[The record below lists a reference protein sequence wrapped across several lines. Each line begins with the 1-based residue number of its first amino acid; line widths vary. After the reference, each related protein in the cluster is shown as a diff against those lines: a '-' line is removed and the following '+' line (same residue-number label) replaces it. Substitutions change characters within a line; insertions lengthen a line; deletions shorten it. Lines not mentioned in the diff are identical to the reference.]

1 MPKGTKKKA
10 VGTSD
15 ILNFVNNNENFVQQ
29 QNEEINEVDNE
40 INAPEEG
47 NDDFEIDFNNTD
59 LNLQLTDEDV
69 KTFQKAAGKKP
80 NIFEEYHEENKDNF
94 VPEEK
99 KDNKI
104 YVKKEM
110 PKAPDFLFE
119 EDEDEKILKEASELK
134 DAVKNGYIEEK
145 EFDKE
150 DKELL
155 NKADD
160 IEFQQYKNADFDDVE
175 DQNEKDKL
183 VTSNLKK
190 QTELLSKKVN
200 RVVGESTGIKFRT
213 EETAQSIQE
222 KEEEIVNKEIEKEK
236 EDEILAE
243 AKRIREKRAK
253 EQQIEEENKKIL
265 ADAERIRNERKTAEE
280 QRIKDDQT
288 IADAEKAEERIRQE
302 DAAWAELR
310 PNEKETVKQAKE
322 IREQRENSNNNNNN
336 AVDEETKMQ
345 QDALIKEADVLL
357 QRRQIFHETH
367 DNRVIANA
375 EEIKKAREQSDGHEL
390 SPEEQKKF
398 DEDTKTLED
407 AEKIME
413 KRAEAQAQK
422 EREDKILSDAAK
434 IKEEREKQEKEEEK
448 TEKKGFTSEEI
459 KKKEE
464 EEKTLAEAEK
474 IQKERDYKAEI
485 NRLAQE
491 KIDEE
496 TEQHKLQNE
505 QREKDKVLIEEANKI
520 KQARQAETQKTT
532 EELQKEEDKKVEE
545 ESILSRAD
553 ELNKQVQEKEQ
564 SEKDNPE
571 DAQKNKELDEQE
583 RKREDEILKQ
593 AEEIENKRGIEIGDD
608 KEVSKDEVK
617 NDEPKKEGQ
626 QKENAGPKQG
636 EQNSKTTSSKKTTRQ
651 YDADGK
657 LILETVE
664 ETIIEE
670 KSNTKDEMKVDGISE
685 PEKGEPENDEPDL
698 DEPEVEEK
706 QPNLNDM
713 VKDFNKEHGTKY
725 SATNI
730 DKYLKGKFDKCEGES
745 LADQQK
751 NFEKEL
757 TDFTK
762 RAYQSMLN
770 KKELQGKELTSLQ
783 LDDFNK
789 FSKSLQQHCKEK
801 GLLSKDYKTKDFA
814 GMTPK
819 EIKDAQLEHL
829 DKLPKNQQ
837 EKTNAILGQGR
848 KGNIKTMDKLLN
860 EQLDKVP
867 PCNEGAGFDN
877 INTKNALMSLQAAE
891 RLHNSRSRANKF
903 FHPINN
909 RREKKMIENG
919 LKKLE
924 EKGYTKQ
931 EINQQLAKI
940 DKNSDLITQSY
951 NEQKKEV
958 DKMFEKNSQK
968 FEKQRERERRAEER
982 KRGEKISVPEADIA
996 KQELNSGAK
1005 SKKVELNKEK
1015 TMDKQGP
1022 QQGPK
1027 GK

>member
-1 MPKGTKKKA
+1 MPKGTKKNT

-15 ILNFVNNNENFVQQ
+15 ILNFVNQNENFVQQ
-29 QNEEINEVDNE
+29 QNEEINEE
-40 INAPEEG
+40 INEVDELEE
-47 NDDFEIDFNNTD
+47 DEDFEIDFNNTE
-59 LNLQLTDEDV
+59 LNLQLTDEDI
-69 KTFQKAAGKKP
+69 KNLHKAAGKKP
-80 NIFEEYHEENKDNF
+80 NIFEEYHEENKGNS
-94 VPEEK
+94 VPEKEEK

-104 YVKKEM
+104 HIKNEV
-110 PKAPDFLFE
+110 PKAPDFLLE
-119 EDEDEKILKEASELK
+119 EDEDEEILKEASELK
-134 DAVKNGYIEEK
+134 NAVKEGYIEEK

-160 IEFQQYKNADFDDVE
+160 IELKQYKNADFDDVE
-175 DQNEKDKL
+175 DQSEKDKL
-183 VTSNLKK
+183 VTSNLQK
-190 QTELLSKKVN
+190 QTELLSKKVD
-200 RVVGESTGIKFRT
+200 RVVGESPSIKFRT
-213 EETAQSIQE
+213 EETIQSIQE
-222 KEEEIVNKEIEKEK
+222 KEDEILSKEK

-243 AKRIREKRAK
+243 AQKIREKRAK
-253 EQQIEEENKKIL
+253 EQQIEQENKKVL
-265 ADAERIRNERKTAEE
+265 DDAERIRNERKAAEE

-288 IADAEKAEERIRQE
+288 IADAEKAQERIKQE
-302 DAAWAELR
+302 DAAWADLR
-310 PNEKETVKQAKE
+310 PNEKETVKQANA
-322 IREQRENSNNNNNN
+322 IREQRKNAGDNNN
-336 AVDEETKMQ
+336 AVDEETKKQ

-367 DNRVIANA
+367 DNRVLANA
-375 EEIKKAREQSDGHEL
+375 EEIKKAREQSDNHEL
-390 SPEEQKKF
+390 SPEEKKKF
-398 DEDTKTLED
+398 DEDSKTLAD

-434 IKEEREKQEKEEEK
+434 IKEEREKQEKQEEK
-448 TEKKGFTSEEI
+448 EEKSEKKGFTSEEI
-459 KKKEE
+459 KKKED

-474 IQKERDYKAEI
+474 IQKEREYKAEI

-491 KIDEE
+491 KIDAE

-520 KQARQAETQKTT
+520 KEARKAETQKTP
-532 EELQKEEDKKVEE
+532 EELQKEELKIAEE
-545 ESILSRAD
+545 ESILDRAD
-553 ELNKQVQEKEQ
+553 QLNKQAQEKEQ
-564 SEKDNPE
+564 LEKDNPE

-583 RKREDEILKQ
+583 RQREDEILKK
-593 AEEIENKRGIEIGDD
+593 ADEIEKKRP
-608 KEVSKDEVK
+608 KEVENNIEVNKDEVK
-617 NDEPKKEGQ
+617 KDEPKKEDS
-626 QKENAGPKQG
+626 QKVNEGPQKG
-636 EQNSKTTSSKKTTRQ
+636 EQNQTEESLSSRTTKRI
-651 YDADGK
+651 YDKNGM
-657 LILETVE
+657 LLSETVE
-664 ETIIEE
+664 E
-670 KSNTKDEMKVDGISE
+670 KYVGKKPDNLDEMKVES
-685 PEKGEPENDEPDL
+685 KGEPENDEPDL
-698 DEPEVEEK
+698 DAPEVEEK

-725 SATNI
+725 SAKNI

-757 TDFTK
+757 TTFTK

-789 FSKSLQQHCKEK
+789 FSKSLQQHCKEN
-801 GLLSKDYKTKDFA
+801 GLLSKDYKMKDFA

-891 RLHNSRSRANKF
+891 RLHNSRSRVNRF

-919 LKKLE
+919 LTKLE
-924 EKGYTKQ
+924 AKGYTKQ
-931 EINQQLAKI
+931 EINQQLAKV
-940 DKNSDLITQSY
+940 DKNSDLVTQSY

-968 FEKQRERERRAEER
+968 FEKQRERERKAEEK
-982 KRGEKISVPEADIA
+982 KRGEKISVKEADIA
-996 KQELNSGAK
+996 KQELNSGTK